1 MIKGLQKDTT
11 FETSYA
17 TQHCLVTQSCLTGTP
32 WIVAH
37 QAPLSLEFSRE
48 EYWSGYPFPS
58 PGDLHDPGIELAS
71 PVLAGWIFTTEPAG
85 KPTTQQRST

>member
-17 TQHCLVTQSCLTGTP
+17 TQHCLVTKSCLTGTP

-37 QAPLSLEFSRE
+37 QAPLSMGVPRQEC
-48 EYWSGYPFPS
+48 WSGSSFPS
-58 PGDLHDPGIELAS
+58 PGDVPDPGIEAVSLMSPALAS
-71 PVLAGWIFTTEPAG
+71 RFFNH
-85 KPTTQQRST
+85 